1 METRNNYCSF
11 NRMIDCTVQTGCP
24 NCGWNPDVAR
34 KRAEQ
39 VKRSLGVQTAAKG
52 KSVPKAARA

>member
-1 METRNNYCSF
+1 
-11 NRMIDCTVQTGCP
+11 MIDCTVQTGCP

-39 VKRSLGVQTAAKG
+39 VKRSLGVQTAVKG